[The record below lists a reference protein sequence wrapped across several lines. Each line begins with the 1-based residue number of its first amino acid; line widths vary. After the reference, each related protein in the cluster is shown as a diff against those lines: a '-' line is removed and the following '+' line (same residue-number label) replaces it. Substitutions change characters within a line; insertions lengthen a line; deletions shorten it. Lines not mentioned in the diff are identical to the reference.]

1 MKQFNKILVLFVL
14 LSTLSVDNNT
24 YSQSFTERIGA
35 ESNGY
40 NPLSLRKVHESYLM
54 WKKTLWRRVDLK
66 RNK

>member
-14 LSTLSVDNNT
+14 LSTLSVDNT

-40 NPLSLRKVHESYLM
+40 NPLSLRKVHESYGEGLI
-54 WKKTLWRRVDLK
+54 LK
-66 RNK
+66 RNRINHFR